1 MRIAVKVLI
10 VYGDTDTDEYIT
22 LCFMN
27 GVLLMQPARSRVY
40 VTVGCPS
47 VCPSVRL
54 SVSSMD
60 NGCRLLSGQDISV
73 DSRGRRAA
81 GAGAPQQ
88 MRVASC

>member
-47 VCPSVRL
+47 VCPSLCPIDGQRL
-54 SVSSMD
+54 PAAE
-60 NGCRLLSGQDISV
+60 RARYI
-73 DSRGRRAA
+73 GR
-81 GAGAPQQ
+81 
-88 MRVASC
+88 

>member
-27 GVLLMQPARSRVY
+27 GVLLMQP

-47 VCPSVRL
+47 VCPSLCPIDGQRL
-54 SVSSMD
+54 PAAE
-60 NGCRLLSGQDISV
+60 RARYI
-73 DSRGRRAA
+73 GR
-81 GAGAPQQ
+81 
-88 MRVASC
+88 